1 MFAKNK
7 VSQSMIDAVNSIVNE
22 AEKVP
27 TPTGM
32 RVYGSSYG
40 NSEKARKD
48 QLKSPVDDVE
58 EPDEKQVTGK
68 DKELQYKKTP
78 SVSNTYKKHS
88 GRYFSNMDVNKPSKG
103 REEPRYKNEETEVA
117 EELKGNQSKIDAN
130 HNGKIDGQDFKILR
144 GKKKVKTEGM
154 DFANKLLNSLQEKK
168 NSPRNPRTDIS
179 RTGPKGKLPEEV
191 EQIDEGVMDKMSL
204 SALWHK
210 HGHHHYVFDQGHGH
224 GYGSSHHNDQ
234 AMTAIENH
242 VRKHHGNKVAD
253 DMVHHSE
260 LRTAADEYL
269 GGKDARNAESTA
281 TKLRA
286 KHKIQGDMHGNL
298 DEEVEHIEEKE
309 GYSAKSARAG
319 KDIGKPG
326 KAFAKI
332 AKGAAERYGSEEKGK
347 KVAGAILAKLRK
359 EEVELDEEQLD
370 EMINEVLSKD
380 ATAGDWIHDFV
391 HSDNPKFAGKSKAE
405 RKKMALG
412 AYYAKNEEIEMK
424 ELSEEIVDLPI
435 NPLTGELEDDYE
447 LLVSGD
453 AKELKKNQR
462 MMIEEGTAQ
471 YKKKPSGKQMS
482 DVVDRKKTVKDLVN
496 RIRNP
501 EYFGSGKVKGLDEVL
516 QNADKPTSKEVRM
529 ATGIAKDKRYAN
541 GNMTGA
547 AKVMDKIRPGLSQH
561 PAAQAALRKANE
573 AVETSNDKNASKIT
587 TDTLAGRVPGGKL
600 NSFKNFK
607 TNLTTNGTD
616 SIPTEIEKGE
626 DTKEKQKIT
635 TNPGPVEVKLDGKLT
650 GPTPYTHFVKKDKV
664 TTEEVRGELKR
675 IRNKE
680 KELQKK
686 DVAKFAKELG
696 EEVELLDE
704 DKWLSRFLLSKG
716 INPNFI
722 NRNQKVSHAKSGEF
736 HKWKR
741 DHQSIRGSIQGESV
755 VTPIKHT
762 ENLATLALKKIKNE
776 TMMGKAGAT
785 SESKKKW

>member
-1 MFAKNK
+1 
-7 VSQSMIDAVNSIVNE
+7 MIDAVNSVMDE
-22 AEKVP
+22 
-27 TPTGM
+27 GWDDM
-32 RVYGSSYG
+32 
-40 NSEKARKD
+40 
-48 QLKSPVDDVE
+48 LKSVKDKKAPQPSGGEGKKQGSRYGGSKQKE
-58 EPDEKQVTGK
+58 EPKEK
-68 DKELQYKKTP
+68 EI
-78 SVSNTYKKHS
+78 
-88 GRYFSNMDVNKPSKG
+88 
-103 REEPRYKNEETEVA
+103 E

-168 NSPRNPRTDIS
+168 ITEAELGDPLANREKLLQKHKASGQSPSGFLKRTIPASQTVRPGDLKNSPRNPRTDIS
-179 RTGPKGKLPEEV
+179 RTGPKGKLPE
-191 EQIDEGVMDKMSL
+191 G
-204 SALWHK
+204 
-210 HGHHHYVFDQGHGH
+210 
-224 GYGSSHHNDQ
+224 
-234 AMTAIENH
+234 
-242 VRKHHGNKVAD
+242 
-253 DMVHHSE
+253 
-260 LRTAADEYL
+260 
-269 GGKDARNAESTA
+269 
-281 TKLRA
+281 
-286 KHKIQGDMHGNL
+286 
-298 DEEVEHIEEKE
+298 
-309 GYSAKSARAG
+309 
-319 KDIGKPG
+319 
-326 KAFAKI
+326 
-332 AKGAAERYGSEEKGK
+332 
-347 KVAGAILAKLRK
+347 
-359 EEVELDEEQLD
+359 VELDEEQLD

-529 ATGIAKDKRYAN
+529 ATGIAKDPRYAG
-541 GNMTGA
+541 GNYSGA
-547 AKVMDKIRPGLSQH
+547 VKAMNKIKPNLSQH
-561 PAAQAALRKANE
+561 PAAQSALRKANE

-635 TNPGPVEVKLDGKLT
+635 TNPGPVEVKLDDKLT

-664 TTEEVRGELKR
+664 TTEEVRGELKK

>member
-1 MFAKNK
+1 MAALLLAAHEKGRK
-7 VSQSMIDAVNSIVNE
+7 E
-22 AEKVP
+22 AE
-27 TPTGM
+27 
-32 RVYGSSYG
+32 
-40 NSEKARKD
+40 A
-48 QLKSPVDDVE
+48 
-58 EPDEKQVTGK
+58 
-68 DKELQYKKTP
+68 
-78 SVSNTYKKHS
+78 
-88 GRYFSNMDVNKPSKG
+88 
-103 REEPRYKNEETEVA
+103 EVRA
-117 EELKGNQSKIDAN
+117 AHGIK
-130 HNGKIDGQDFKILR
+130 
-144 GKKKVKTEGM
+144 
-154 DFANKLLNSLQEKK
+154 
-168 NSPRNPRTDIS
+168 
-179 RTGPKGKLPEEV
+179 EEV
-191 EQIDEGVMDKMSL
+191 EHLDEGVMDKMSL

-380 ATAGDWIHDFV
+380 ATAGTWIHDFV
-391 HSDNPKFAGKSKAE
+391 HSKNPKFAGKSKAE

-529 ATGIAKDKRYAN
+529 ATGIAKDPRYAG
-541 GNMTGA
+541 GNYSGA
-547 AKVMDKIRPGLSQH
+547 VKVMNKIKPNLSQH
-561 PAAQAALRKANE
+561 PSAQEALRKANE

-635 TNPGPVEVKLDGKLT
+635 TNPGPVEVKLDDKLT

-664 TTEEVRGELKR
+664 TTEEVRGELKK

-755 VTPIKHT
+755 VTPIKHA